1 MENEV
6 KEKFLPI
13 GTVVLLKG
21 GKRELMI
28 ISYCIVPSGEAY
40 DKNGKVDVT
49 DKMFDYGACVYPEG
63 MITSDQL
70 FAFNHDQIEKIVFM
84 GYETEN
90 QKNISK
96 ILIGGLEERAKR
108 LAAENGETTEVQN
121 NDEEVP
127 PTE

>member
-108 LAAENGETTEVQN
+108 LAAEKAGNTEEST
-121 NDEEVP
+121 EEN
-127 PTE
+127 TEE

>member
-1 MENEV
+1 MENEI
-6 KEKFLPI
+6 KEENKIDNKFLPI
-13 GTVVLLKG
+13 GSVVLLKG

-28 ISYCIVPSGEAY
+28 ISYCIIPNGDAY
-40 DKNGKVDVT
+40 DKNGKVDVK

-90 QKNISK
+90 QKNILK

-108 LAAENGETTEVQN
+108 LAAENGETTEEKT
-121 NDEEVP
+121 EE
-127 PTE
+127 

>member
-108 LAAENGETTEVQN
+108 LAAEKEEATEESTEDN
-121 NDEEVP
+121 TEE
-127 PTE
+127 